1 MSFVPSKLVECS
13 LVKKNESKWPLLNLE
28 YLQATSSI
36 IPRIL
41 MLTSFFICSNATYII
56 AATYA
61 RIDNTMNARV
71 AWSLPD

>member
-1 MSFVPSKLVECS
+1 MSLVPSKLVERS

-36 IPRIL
+36 IPSIL
-41 MLTSFFICSNATYII
+41 MLSSFFICSNTTYVI
-56 AATYA
+56 AVTYA

-71 AWSLPD
+71 A